1 MEKRTFYFAPAYYE
15 WHLTDERGNLIH
27 VMADPAEE
35 TCHEDGTPCNYD
47 EIKYLCDSDLES
59 ADRSYNEGE
68 GYNGHYLEDPLSKE
82 EMEDAAKVMA
92 TALYN
97 YYCVENEETD
107 ANSLEF

>member
-1 MEKRTFYFAPAYYE
+1 MNKRKFFFAPAYYE

-35 TCHEDGTPCNYD
+35 TCHEDGTPCTFEEVEDMCAN
-47 EIKYLCDSDLES
+47 DLEC
-59 ADRSYNEGE
+59 ADRTYEEGE
-68 GYNGHYLEDPLSKE
+68 GYNGHYLEDPLTE
-82 EMEDAAKVMA
+82 EETEEAANVMA